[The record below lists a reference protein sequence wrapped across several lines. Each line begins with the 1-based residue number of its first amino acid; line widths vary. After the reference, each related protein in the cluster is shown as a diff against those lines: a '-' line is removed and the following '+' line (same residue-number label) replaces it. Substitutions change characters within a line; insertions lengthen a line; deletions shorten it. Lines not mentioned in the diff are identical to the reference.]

1 MEVAMSSL
9 TLKDVPEPLLVRLR
23 AVAARERRSLN
34 QQAIIMLEASLSE
47 MTSAEQRAYD
57 RVQAWRAL
65 AGGWTSDRPFEA
77 EVDELMSVRSPGRPV
92 DL

>member
-1 MEVAMSSL
+1 MSSL

-23 AVAARERRSLN
+23 AVAAHERRSLN
-34 QQAIIMLEASLSE
+34 QQAILLLEGALSE
-47 MTSAEQRAYD
+47 MASAEQRAHD

-77 EVDELMSVRSPGRPV
+77 EVDELMSARSPRRPV